1 MLVHV
6 RVYVSML
13 EEVYYRE
20 AKIWNSDSHTL
31 VELSKDEMDCL
42 MRETD
47 WLIVDL
53 NVLSRRVISIMN
65 NFFSLYHKV
74 KNKLN

>member
-20 AKIWNSDSHTL
+20 AKIDVL
-31 VELSKDEMDCL
+31 IDELYVCM
-42 MRETD
+42 
-47 WLIVDL
+47 IVDCS
-53 NVLSRRVISIMN
+53 VQKSYKYMN
-65 NFFSLYHKV
+65 IIIFFSSYHKV
-74 KNKLN
+74 KTKFKIIQLYYA

>member
-20 AKIWNSDSHTL
+20 AKIDVL
-31 VELSKDEMDCL
+31 IDELYVCM
-42 MRETD
+42 
-47 WLIVDL
+47 IVDCS
-53 NVLSRRVISIMN
+53 VQ
-65 NFFSLYHKV
+65 
-74 KNKLN
+74 KL

>member
-20 AKIWNSDSHTL
+20 AKI
-31 VELSKDEMDCL
+31 
-42 MRETD
+42 D

-53 NVLSRRVISIMN
+53 NVLSRRVIN
-65 NFFSLYHKV
+65 TT
-74 KNKLN
+74 